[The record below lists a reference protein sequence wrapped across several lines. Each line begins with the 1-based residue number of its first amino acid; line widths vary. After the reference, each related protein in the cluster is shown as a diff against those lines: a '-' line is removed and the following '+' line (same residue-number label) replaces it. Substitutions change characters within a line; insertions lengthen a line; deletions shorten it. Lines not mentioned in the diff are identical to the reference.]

1 MHRTLEALIS
11 ECERTAFDLRFS
23 RAKEWKRADSSRF
36 LVGYLP
42 IYIPRE
48 IIHAMGG
55 LPVGIMGTGDR
66 MQIIKGDAYYQS
78 YICHLPRGVVE
89 LALSGALAEFDAFIF
104 PSICDVIRNLS
115 GMFQLF
121 QTGKDDRPSAFIKY
135 LDLPQNFIP
144 AVGGAYYRQELE
156 STMEGIRTHLSRMTD
171 LPFKPFANDVWIE
184 RLNHSIRLYN
194 ENRVRIERIATLRQ
208 EYPWR
213 LSAVEWYHVLRSGLA
228 MPVEEHNNILYEVE
242 ALLQEERGRPLDN
255 IRVVISGAFC
265 EQPPIGLIKTIEM
278 AGCYIVDDDFMLG
291 SRWIEGDIPDD
302 TSDPLGAIVD
312 AYLQHSTFSSSLYE
326 AAPAS
331 GTKVERLADLVRR
344 RKADGVIFAA
354 ASFCDP
360 ALLDRPEL
368 QNGLERAG
376 IRTIGFQFSEN
387 TGQFKVIKEEVGA
400 FSDSIKLWDADNSEN
415 VSESHLWLPTVIE
428 DLNIIG

>member
-1 MHRTLEALIS
+1 MQHTFETLIQY
-11 ECERTAFDLRFS
+11 CERIAFDLQFS
-23 RAKEWKRADSSRF
+23 HAKEWKRMDSNRF
-36 LVGYLP
+36 IAGYLP
-42 IYIPRE
+42 IYVPRE

-55 LPVGIMGTGDR
+55 LPVGIMGSGDR
-66 MQIIKGDAYYQS
+66 LQIIKGDAYYQS

-89 LALSGALAEFDAFIF
+89 LALSGALVEFDAFIF
-104 PSICDVIRNLS
+104 PSICDVVRNLS
-115 GMFQLF
+115 GMFQIF
-121 QTGKDDRPSAFIKY
+121 QSNKSGHSSTGIKSSAFIKY

-144 AVGGAYYRQELE
+144 SVGGAYYRKEIE
-156 STMEGIRTHLSRMTD
+156 NTIDGIRSHSSAEAFD
-171 LPFKPFANDVWIE
+171 NDEWTK
-184 RLNHSIRLYN
+184 RLNNAIRLYN
-194 ENRVRIERIATLRQ
+194 ENRARIERIATLRQ

-228 MPVEEHNNILYEVE
+228 MPVEEHNNILYELE
-242 ALLQEERGRPLDN
+242 AMLQEERGRPLDN
-255 IRVVISGAFC
+255 IRVVVSGAFC

-291 SRWIEGDIPDD
+291 SRWIEGDIPEDKV
-302 TSDPLGAIVD
+302 DPLGAIVD
-312 AYLQHSTFSSSLYE
+312 SYLQHSTFSSSLYE

-331 GTKVERLADLVRR
+331 GTKVERLAELVRK

-376 IRTIGFQFSEN
+376 IRTIGFQYSEN

-400 FSDSIKLWDADNSEN
+400 FSDSIKLWDQDSDTQ
-415 VSESHLWLPTVIE
+415 VWLPTIIE
-428 DLNIIG
+428 ETNAVA

>member
-1 MHRTLEALIS
+1 MHRTFEKLIS
-11 ECERTAFDLRFS
+11 ECEHIAFDLQFS
-23 RAKEWKRADSSRF
+23 HAKAWKRASSERF
-36 LVGYLP
+36 LAGYLP

-48 IIHAMGG
+48 VIHAMGG

-89 LALSGALAEFDAFIF
+89 LAMSGAFAEFDAFIF

-115 GMFQLF
+115 GMFQIF
-121 QTGKDDRPSAFIKY
+121 KPDVFVKY
-135 LDLPQNFIP
+135 LDLPQNFLP
-144 AVGGAYYRQELE
+144 SVGGAYYRREIE
-156 STMEGIRTHLSRMTD
+156 TTVEGILSHRSTV
-171 LPFKPFANDVWIE
+171 PFENEVWVE

-194 ENRVRIERIATLRQ
+194 ENRALIERIVTIRQ

-213 LSAVEWYHVLRSGLA
+213 VSAVDWYNVLRSGLA
-228 MPVEEHNNILYEVE
+228 MPVEEHNNILYELE
-242 ALLQEERGRPLDN
+242 AYLQDDRGRPLDN

-265 EQPPIGLIKTIEM
+265 EQPPVGLIKTIEL

-291 SRWIEGDIPDD
+291 SRWIEGDIAED

-312 AYLQHSTFSSSLYE
+312 AYLQHSTFSASLYE

-331 GTKVERLADLVRR
+331 GTKVERLASLVKS

-354 ASFCDP
+354 PSFCDP

-368 QNGLERAG
+368 QLGLERAG
-376 IRTIGFQFSEN
+376 VRTIGFQYSEN

-400 FSDSIKLWDADNSEN
+400 FSDSIKLWGSGADGSEPD
-415 VSESHLWLPTVIE
+415 SHMWLPTVIE
-428 DLNIIG
+428 DLTAIA